1 MPTHYLPTEGVALAL
16 RPSLVKSLQTQMK
29 NRVEV
34 VLGSIERLMAN
45 LFPIVSGPCDSQ
57 DFSSGIDKSNA
68 GDLVLYLYDNVYDGV
83 NLTAIAFDNVKPLL
97 EKVEDRIRSCDC
109 IDECGCVRCIA
120 DPMREAPSSKA
131 ESLLVVR
138 TLIEMFENEN
148 PSTRHFPRPDAGIE
162 SSTADIECSS
172 CKSVVSANVKFCPE
186 CGTRIEELSH
196 VAS

>member
-16 RPSLVKSLQTQMK
+16 RPSLVKSLQAQMK
-29 NRVEV
+29 NRIEV

-83 NLTAIAFDNVKPLL
+83 NLTSIAFDNVKPLL
-97 EKVEDRIRSCDC
+97 EKVENRILSCDC
-109 IDECGCVRCIA
+109 VDECGCVRCIA

-131 ESLLVVR
+131 DSLLVVR

-148 PSTRHFPRPDAGIE
+148 PATRHFPRPDAGIE
-162 SSTADIECSS
+162 SSTADINCSS
-172 CKSVVSANVKFCPE
+172 CKAIVSANAKFCPE